1 MIDSRQLRKFLW
13 GYTVTN
19 RYFDMV
25 TNWTFQ
31 LLSVSALAG
40 GYMTYYLN
48 RLILPFASLTSIIGF
63 ILFTVIIIQLM
74 SGFFLAWYFVPEP
87 GLVVDYRE
95 EMFDDVRFGWEIFMI
110 HVRGV
115 DTIMIFSYF
124 HIFKKIYLK
133 NYVTSESDGWLLGG
147 YAFFW
152 FHYIVG
158 LGITLSASHL
168 SDLTLTIAANVAW
181 SFFNNIHKTYY
192 IIFTNKHL
200 NTDQLVR
207 LMVFHY
213 ITPVYYLTLINLHV
227 LFCHE
232 SWDTDSGEWTYED
245 RSTTYIAWFYD
256 ALQKEFQDAC
266 YWSIYVFLFATF
278 HNMHL
283 VCVSYYFFER
293 WNIAEMTDIRFYGVA
308 PHWYFRAFMGIL
320 VVSPT
325 HWEGL
330 IWVISYLVLLAAL
343 PIVFNFYHSFSKA
356 LFLTG
361 TAYSYKQ
368 TLFYILF
375 LLSLICTTSML
386 PCGRYYYE
394 PEAGYK
400 GNPWVKVSYQYVYFY
415 LGWLLHHVDKI
426 DQHVYRYSY
435 WQLRKSES
443 SVSDYL
449 RTRKRQ
455 TLVSSGKETRST
467 FEQKFDSY
475 LMGFTE
481 VLSVLPR
488 QLVTVVLDTA
498 KLLWSSVYTS
508 YSTRNNNK

>member
-1 MIDSRQLRKFLW
+1 M
-13 GYTVTN
+13 
-19 RYFDMV
+19 
-25 TNWTFQ
+25 
-31 LLSVSALAG
+31 
-40 GYMTYYLN
+40 N
-48 RLILPFASLTSIIGF
+48 RLILPFASVTSIIGF
-63 ILFTVIIIQLM
+63 ILFTVILIQLL

-87 GLVVDYRE
+87 GLVIDYRE
-95 EMFDDVRFGWEIFMI
+95 EMFDDVRFGWEVFMI

-115 DTIMIFSYF
+115 DVLMIFSYF

-133 NYVTSESDGWLLGG
+133 NYITSESDGWLLGG

-168 SDLTLTIAANVAW
+168 SDLTLTIAANVGW

-207 LMVFHY
+207 LMIFHY
-213 ITPVYYLTLINLHV
+213 LTPLYYLTLINLHV
-227 LFCHE
+227 MFCHE

-266 YWSIYVFLFATF
+266 YWSIYVFLYATF

-283 VCVSYYFFER
+283 ICVSYYFFER
-293 WNIAEMTDIRFYGVA
+293 WNITEMTDIRFYGVA

-375 LLSLICTTSML
+375 LTSLICTTSML

-415 LGWLLHHVDKI
+415 LGWLLHHVDRI
-426 DQHVYRYSY
+426 DQYVYKYSY
-435 WQLRKSES
+435 WQVRKSES
-443 SVSDYL
+443 CVSDYL
-449 RTRKRQ
+449 RVRKNQ
-455 TLVSSGKETRST
+455 TLVLST
-467 FEQKFDSY
+467 STAATLEKKLDSHITNCVD
-475 LMGFTE
+475 FII
-481 VLSVLPR
+481 SVPR
-488 QLVTVVLDTA
+488 QLMHLMGD
-498 KLLWSSVYTS
+498 LLGLLA
-508 YSTRNNNK
+508 STLLGYVNTYQLGLEKEYNSFLSAVEKKELLEKKRYKTTLSAFSLYLITKKR

>member
-1 MIDSRQLRKFLW
+1 MIDSRLFRRFIW
-13 GYTVTN
+13 GYSVTN
-19 RYFDMV
+19 RYFDIV
-25 TNWTFQ
+25 VNWTFQ
-31 LLSVSALAG
+31 LLSVGSLAIG
-40 GYMTYYLN
+40 FMTYYLN
-48 RLILPFASLTSIIGF
+48 RLLLPFASLTSILGF
-63 ILFTVIIIQLM
+63 MLFLLIVVQLA
-74 SGFFLAWYFVPEP
+74 SGLFLSWYFVPEP
-87 GLVVDYRE
+87 GLVIEYRE
-95 EMFDDVRFGWEIFMI
+95 EMFDDVRFGWEIFMV

-115 DTIMIFSYF
+115 DAIMLFSYA

-133 NYVTSESDGWLLGG
+133 NYITSESDGWLLGG

-207 LMVFHY
+207 LMIFHY
-213 ITPVYYLTLINLHV
+213 LTPLYYLTLVNLHV

-232 SWDTDSGEWTYED
+232 SWDTDSDEWTYED

-256 ALQKEFQDAC
+256 AIQKEIQDAC
-266 YWSIYVFLFATF
+266 YWSFYIILYATF
-278 HNMHL
+278 HNMHM

-293 WNIAEMTDIRFYGVA
+293 WNITEMTDIRFYGVA

-330 IWVISYLVLLAAL
+330 IWVISYLVMLAAL
-343 PIVFNFYHSFSKA
+343 PIIFNFYHSFSRA
-356 LFLTG
+356 LSLTG
-361 TAYSYKQ
+361 TAYSYSQ
-368 TLFYILF
+368 TLFYTLF
-375 LLSLICTTSML
+375 LVALICTTSML

-400 GNPWVKVSYQYVYFY
+400 GNPWVKISYQYVYFY
-415 LGWLLHHVDKI
+415 LGWLLHHVDRI
-426 DQHVYRYSY
+426 DQFVYRYSY
-435 WQLRKSES
+435 WQLRLITP
-443 SVSDYL
+443 V
-449 RTRKRQ
+449 
-455 TLVSSGKETRST
+455 
-467 FEQKFDSY
+467 
-475 LMGFTE
+475 FTII
-481 VLSVLPR
+481 
-488 QLVTVVLDTA
+488 
-498 KLLWSSVYTS
+498 
-508 YSTRNNNK
+508 